1 MYNVLEPSDLTIFRI
16 LSATVMLIIAST
28 WDLWKREIND
38 ILWIVFAAIAV
49 ILVFF
54 EPSLTNFILDL
65 GISMIVVPVAL
76 LLWRIGIFGGA
87 DAFALMVLAAL
98 TPQVSLTE
106 NFITPFTALTNAAI
120 FSVTPLFLN
129 LIRNM
134 FAVLRHDNIFEGF
147 EETRLRKF
155 LALFLGYRSA
165 NPKFS
170 FSIERIV
177 NNHKKLDFAL
187 HNAEKAEFCNTK
199 NSWVTPGIPYILYIS
214 AGFFV
219 QLFYGDVVL
228 NILRSIF

>member
-1 MYNVLEPSDLTIFRI
+1 MLEAFDLTSFRI
-16 LSATVMLIIAST
+16 LSAAVMLVIASSL
-28 WDLWKREIND
+28 DVWKREVND
-38 ILWIVFAAIAV
+38 VLWIVFAAIAV

-54 EPSLTNFILDL
+54 EPNLTDFIINL
-65 GISMIVVPVAL
+65 GISMMVVPVAL

-87 DAFALMVLAAL
+87 DAFALIVLAAL

-106 NFITPFTALTNAAI
+106 NFITPFTALINATI
-120 FSVTPLFLN
+120 FSVTPLFSN

-134 FAVLRHDNIFEGF
+134 FAMLRHDNIFEEF
-147 EETRLRKF
+147 KETRLRKF

-170 FSIERIV
+170 FSIEKIV
-177 NNHKKLDFAL
+177 NSHKKLDFAL

-219 QLFYGDVVL
+219 QLFYGDMIFNVIR
-228 NILRSIF
+228 NIL